1 MCPKKA
7 AGVNVL
13 PYSNSVFD
21 IQNALSIKLNGVT
34 KKSPKSMQAVKCNS
48 YKTKRVTTLNGNGKC
63 IL

>member
-1 MCPKKA
+1 MVRNAFFLNP
-7 AGVNVL
+7 L
-13 PYSNSVFD
+13 QMFD
-21 IQNALSIKLNGVT
+21 IRNALSIKLNGVT